1 MPDDTAASDL
11 IGVMALIA
19 IFVTAAAIVGVTLI
33 SNPPDDAAPAM
44 LAHMER
50 EGETIS
56 IYHDGGDPL
65 ERGHFKI
72 LVDGADRT
80 EDFSLVSASGN
91 PSADWTAWET
101 GQALVLSKD
110 VTVSENP
117 HIQIVG
123 EGVSRSGSAWLLHE
137 IGDSTATPTGTVT
150 ATPTVT
156 TEPTQVP
163 LVADFTAD
171 PTSGSAPLTVQ
182 FTDNSAGGAASWSW
196 NFSDGGTS
204 TEQNPAHTYANEG
217 IYTVTLTVSNA
228 HKSDTVTKTGYII
241 VTEKHVSRLE
251 VNSVRQVLIFFWWY
265 VPVNDVKIDYSGD
278 ISGSDTTPFVLS
290 KTDANDSGFNVTLTA
305 PASIGIWFLPWHFEG
320 WQVDDTWH
328 ESQTVSVPVADD
340 ESQTATAYYAIL

>member
-1 MPDDTAASDL
+1 MPNDTAASDL

-19 IFVTAAAIVGVTLI
+19 IFVTAAAIVGVALL
-33 SNPPDDAAPAM
+33 SNPPGDAAPAM
-44 LAHMER
+44 LAHMET
-50 EGETIS
+50 EGGTVF

-72 LVDGADRT
+72 LVNGEPENFTLIDGAGHECET
-80 EDFSLVSASGN
+80 
-91 PSADWTAWET
+91 WTSWET
-101 GQALVLSKD
+101 GQALVLSND
-110 VTVSENP
+110 VPKNP

-278 ISGSDTTPFVLS
+278 FSGSDTTPFVLS

-320 WQVDDTWH
+320 WQVGDTWH